1 MLKSNTHRNPYLQH
15 SYNKYGKEMIT
26 YIPYLECPKEELD
39 QKEAEVVSM
48 ADKDLLMNL
57 GAIGK
62 AFRVSEETKN
72 KMSEKA
78 KLRTP
83 RVGWNHTDESKK
95 KMSEYRIGKPDSEEV
110 RKKKSVNSS
119 NRKSFKVISTIKELS
134 ASGLSNSE
142 VARQLKISRRTV
154 AQYIKKEPGEPLPDS
169 IEGTNLT
176 HLNLDENGSFVKR
189 ISATIAAL

>member
-48 ADKDLLMNL
+48 VDKDLLMNL

-62 AFRVSEETKN
+62 SFRVSDETKK

-78 KLRTP
+78 KLRIP
-83 RVGWNHTDESKK
+83 RVGWSHTDESKK
-95 KMSEYRIGKPDSEEV
+95 KMSEYRTGRSASEET
-110 RKKKSVNSS
+110 KKKISLGSVK
-119 NRKSFKVISTIKELS
+119 RKSPEVIFKIKELS

-142 VARQLKISRRTV
+142 VARQLKVSRRTV
-154 AQYIKKEPGEPLPDS
+154 VQYIKKEPR
-169 IEGTNLT
+169 GTN
-176 HLNLDENGSFVKR
+176 S
-189 ISATIAAL
+189 